1 MEGGAAG
8 LSPPCPCKRL
18 GGFVKVW
25 GVFAVEPLQN
35 PGSSVLKFVQ
45 GHFRACKGCIQDMI
59 PLLGVVNC
67 KASGRKRV

>member
-35 PGSSVLKFVQ
+35 PAQVSSSL
-45 GHFRACKGCIQDMI
+45 FR
-59 PLLGVVNC
+59 VT
-67 KASGRKRV
+67 SGLARDAYRT